1 MSENPNQS
9 KGNSG
14 GEFAQELGTTIL
26 ENFLP
31 MLGIRWFVRCK
42 TPIMGVIH
50 ILLCCIIVPVIVYN
64 VMSGLFAIIGAIIG
78 VFVTGWFLTFVAD
91 LYMEYQKGG
100 GKSVIQSLIAI
111 VIIIP
116 LVGWFICKQKADD
129 TSLWSGETKL
139 HKNAQQGDAAFVKF
153 WLFVGA
159 TVDKQ
164 DSDGETPLYEAAK
177 KGHAEIVKILHNEG
191 ADVNKSN
198 KYDSTPLNAAA
209 INGHAEVVKL
219 LIEAGAD
226 VNKAD
231 KYGSTPL
238 YWANKCGRTEIVEL
252 LKAAGAK

>member
-1 MSENPNQS
+1 MSESPNKS

-50 ILLCCIIVPVIVYN
+50 ILLCCIVVPAIVYN
-64 VMSGLFAIIGAIIG
+64 VMSGLFGIIGAIIS
-78 VFVTGWFLTFVAD
+78 VFVMGWLLTFVAD
-91 LYMEYQKGG
+91 LYQEYQKGG
-100 GKSVIQSLIAI
+100 GKAVIQSLIAI

-116 LVGWFICKQKADD
+116 LVAYLICWSKADD
-129 TSLWSGETKL
+129 TSFWSGETKL
-139 HKNAQQGDAAFVKF
+139 HKNAEQGDANFVKF

-159 TVDKQ
+159 TVNKQ
-164 DSDGETPLYEAAK
+164 DSEGETPLYEAAK

-191 ADVNKSN
+191 ADVNLAREDN
-198 KYDSTPLNAAA
+198 STPLDAAT

-231 KYGSTPL
+231 KYGRTPL
-238 YWANKCGRTEIVEL
+238 YWANKYGRTEIVEL
-252 LKAAGAK
+252 LKQAGAR